1 MKGMGQFN
9 PEYYLLHRPFYPPQA
24 FAGFAASLRARGF
37 KEPFELADIG
47 CGTGHSTASILQ
59 AGVLARVLG
68 VEPDPGM
75 LEAAQGLVRSLG
87 LSESVRFSPG
97 SGEASGL
104 AGTSVDGVLV
114 GSAFHWM
121 DPVSAR
127 SEFVRILRPRGIV
140 HLFEYQFPK
149 AIRLQELNDWIRR
162 QFNLHWK
169 APGQVPRGDFGQVTA
184 AFKDHPAFEK
194 CGEGRPPMV
203 QELTAGELSGLLLS
217 QSRLLHFESTLPE
230 SEKAGFRDRIRAE
243 VDARWGNTRESF
255 DFRLAWIRFAKRE

>member
-1 MKGMGQFN
+1 MKGMGQFD
-9 PEYYLLHRPFYPPQA
+9 PEYYRLHRPFYPPQA
-24 FAGFAASLRARGF
+24 FTGFAASLRARKF
-37 KEPFELADIG
+37 TEPYELADIG
-47 CGTGHSTASILQ
+47 CGTGHSAVSILQ
-59 AGVLARVLG
+59 TGVEARVHG

-75 LEAAQGLVRSLG
+75 LEAAQDLVRTFG
-87 LSESVRFSPG
+87 WQDRIRFSLG

-104 AGTSVDGVLV
+104 AEASFDGVLV

-121 DPVSAR
+121 DPVSTR

-149 AIRLQELNDWIRR
+149 AIRLRELNDWIRR
-162 QFNLHWK
+162 QFNLHWR

-184 AFKDHPAFEK
+184 AFKEHPAFEK

-203 QELTAGELSGLLLS
+203 QELTAGELAGLLLS

-230 SEKAGFRDRIRAE
+230 SEKAGFRDQIRGE

-255 DFRLAWIRFAKRE
+255 DFRLGWIRFAKRE